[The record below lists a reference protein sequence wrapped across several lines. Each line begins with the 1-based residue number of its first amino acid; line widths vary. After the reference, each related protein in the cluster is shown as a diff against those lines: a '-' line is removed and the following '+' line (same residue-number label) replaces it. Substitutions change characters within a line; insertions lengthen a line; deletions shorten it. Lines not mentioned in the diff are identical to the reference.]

1 MAQQIYLA
9 LGTNLGDRVANLD
22 EAVEVIGSKVHTL
35 RRSPIYETD
44 PVGYLE
50 QDQFLNQVIHAETD
64 LEPIF
69 LLDFLKASER
79 KIGRIP
85 TFRDGP
91 RKIDIDIL
99 FYNDIILD
107 IPDLHI
113 PHARMQDRAFVLAPL
128 TDLEAGF
135 IHPKLGKTVAEL
147 LLETD
152 QAGVRRYE
160 PDLCDQC

>member
-1 MAQQIYLA
+1 MTQQIYLA

-22 EAVEVIGSKVHTL
+22 EAVEVIGSKVQTL

-50 QDQFLNQVIHAETD
+50 QDQFLNQVIHAVTD
-64 LEPIF
+64 LDPVF
-69 LLDFLKASER
+69 LLDFLKAAER

-99 FYNDIILD
+99 FYNDVILD
-107 IPDLHI
+107 LPDLHI
-113 PHARMQDRAFVLAPL
+113 PHARMQDRAFVLAPM
-128 TDLEAGF
+128 TDLDAGF
-135 IHPKLGKTVAEL
+135 IHPKFGKTVAEL
-147 LLETD
+147 LVGNGSIWCKTIP
-152 QAGVRRYE
+152 A
-160 PDLCDQC
+160 

>member
-1 MAQQIYLA
+1 MTHQIYLA

-22 EAVEVIGSKVHTL
+22 EAVETISSKVHTL

-44 PVGYLE
+44 PVGYLD
-50 QDQFLNQVIHAETD
+50 QGQFLNQVIQAETD
-64 LEPIF
+64 LTPVD

-79 KIGRIP
+79 KIGRTP

-99 FYNDIILD
+99 FYGNLTLD
-107 IPDLHI
+107 LPDLHI

-128 TDLEAGF
+128 ADLDADL
-135 IHPKLGKTVAEL
+135 IHPNLGKKVSEL
-147 LLETD
+147 LAEVD
-152 QAGVRRYE
+152 QFGVKLYR
-160 PDLCDQC
+160 PDVV